1 MYRFWKGLRLNSTWL
16 YWRGD
21 FPYYRGWIL
30 GLYYS
35 IISWAHNDYTEL
47 LFEKKEIYGIP
58 QGGILST
65 FLFNLFL
72 LPLFYLIQVLLGV
85 RLDGVF
91 IEPLISFVDDLMYYF
106 KFMSDL
112 EIFRTLLSEF
122 TIISGL
128 VVNESKTF
136 IINATHSDFPSP
148 TKFKYL
154 GIHYISNTGLPDWE
168 LLLEK
173 ISKDIKVIMVWFR
186 HKYYWETA
194 CIINT
199 FILPKLKIIYSSW
212 LVLYT
217 TW

>member
-1 MYRFWKGLRLNSTWL
+1 MIFHITEDEYWVYIIRLFLELTTIILNS
-16 YWRGD
+16 
-21 FPYYRGWIL
+21 
-30 GLYYS
+30 YS
-35 IISWAHNDYTEL
+35 KR
-47 LFEKKEIYGIP
+47 KKFTFRNGIP

-173 ISKDIKVIMVWFR
+173 ISKDIKVIMV
-186 HKYYWETA
+186 
-194 CIINT
+194 
-199 FILPKLKIIYSSW
+199 
-212 LVLYT
+212 
-217 TW
+217 